1 MAKGKKRSRSRST
14 KKAKKSAR
22 KVVRKKKTVKK
33 VVKKKKAKRKAT
45 AKGPWLKKVHTAKN
59 GATYV
64 KNKRGQ
70 VRFKTGASK
79 KYMAKLRK
87 MRGKKKGKKK

>member
-14 KKAKKSAR
+14 KKRAKKS
-22 KVVRKKKTVKK
+22 VKK
-33 VVKKKKAKRKAT
+33 VTKKKAKKPKKAKKAKRKAT
-45 AKGPWLKKVHTAKN
+45 AKGPWLKKVYKAKN

-70 VRFKTGASK
+70 VKFKTGASK
-79 KYMAKLRK
+79 RYMAKLRK
-87 MRGKKKGKKK
+87 MRGKKKAKK

>member
-14 KKAKKSAR
+14 KKHKKKS
-22 KVVRKKKTVKK
+22 VKK
-33 VVKKKKAKRKAT
+33 VKKAAKKPKKAKKAKRKAT
-45 AKGPWLKKVHTAKN
+45 AKGPWLKKVYKAKN

-70 VRFKTGASK
+70 VKFKTGASK
-79 KYMAKLRK
+79 RYMAKLRK
-87 MRGKKKGKKK
+87 MRGKKKAKK